1 MGEIQQIDR
10 DYAGR
15 IVLDSGSWKAGNAI
29 IEGKDDGHYI
39 VQYMREFREAV
50 ERPQPIYDDGVA
62 TP

>member
-50 ERPQPIYDDGVA
+50 ETGEGL
-62 TP
+62 